1 MIEGQ
6 KGQTSTISNT
16 LDVMRMT
23 YESLLYADEVSQET
37 YNLIT
42 GASML
47 FNVLTE
53 DYGPEWFT
61 VEEERFIVEFA
72 ELINEK
78 IKEMYSNEV

>member
-23 YESLLYADEVSQET
+23 YESLRYADEVSQET

-47 FNVLTE
+47 YNVLTE
-53 DYGPEWFT
+53 SYGPEWFT
-61 VEEERFIVEFA
+61 VEEERFVVEFA

>member
-23 YESLLYADEVSQET
+23 YESLRYADEVSQET

-42 GASML
+42 GASMVY
-47 FNVLTE
+47 NVLTE
-53 DYGPEWFT
+53 SYGPEWFT

>member
-23 YESLLYADEVSQET
+23 YESLRYADEVSQET

-42 GASML
+42 GASIL
-47 FNVLTE
+47 YNVLTE
-53 DYGPEWFT
+53 GYGPEWFT
-61 VEEERFIVEFA
+61 VEEERFVVEFA

>member
-23 YESLLYADEVSQET
+23 YESLRYADEVSQET

-42 GASML
+42 GASMMY
-47 FNVLTE
+47 NVLTE
-53 DYGPEWFT
+53 SYGPEWFT
-61 VEEERFIVEFA
+61 VEEERFVVEFA

>member
-1 MIEGQ
+1 
-6 KGQTSTISNT
+6 
-16 LDVMRMT
+16 MRMT
-23 YESLLYADEVSQET
+23 YESLRYADEVSQET

-42 GASML
+42 GASMMY
-47 FNVLTE
+47 NVLTE
-53 DYGPEWFT
+53 SYGPEWFT

>member
-23 YESLLYADEVSQET
+23 YESLRYADEVSQET

-42 GASML
+42 GASMMY
-47 FNVLTE
+47 NVLTE
-53 DYGPEWFT
+53 SYGPEWFT

>member
-23 YESLLYADEVSQET
+23 YESLRYADEVSQET

-47 FNVLTE
+47 YNVLTE
-53 DYGPEWFT
+53 SYGPEWFT